1 MGFSPKPMMGGMI
14 HDASRQREYDIR
26 EGMNL
31 PQRFDRPSGSYTWSG
46 DAPSVEEYK
55 ASGENISGY
64 MERTRNPL
72 IKGMDLDYGEA
83 PTTSV
88 TPKGSPYTPPEQ
100 GYSSML
106 RQRIMD
112 AERRTLS
119 SYRKD
124 NPDMAQLDIYEIG
137 AESIN
142 RGTPSIKRPYLG
154 KPNRGLEMNQPIMAD
169 QPKTLLGA

>member
-1 MGFSPKPMMGGMI
+1 
-14 HDASRQREYDIR
+14 
-26 EGMNL
+26 
-31 PQRFDRPSGSYTWSG
+31 
-46 DAPSVEEYK
+46 
-55 ASGENISGY
+55 

-142 RGTPSIKRPYLG
+142 RGTPSIKKPYLG
-154 KPNRGLEMNQPIMAD
+154 KPNRGLEMNEPIMAD